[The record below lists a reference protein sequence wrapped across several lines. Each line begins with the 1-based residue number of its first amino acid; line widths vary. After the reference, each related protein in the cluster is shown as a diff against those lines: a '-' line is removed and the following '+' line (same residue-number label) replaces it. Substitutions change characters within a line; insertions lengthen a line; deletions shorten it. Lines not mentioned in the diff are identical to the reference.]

1 MVYLQKRS
9 TEAFYNR
16 RDLGLTLMQHEN
28 EHQQLISCVEE
39 LKEDKALETVH
50 GLLEV
55 GEDAMR
61 IIDSCQMGM
70 RLVGERYHR
79 RQYYIA
85 GLIMAG
91 EILRQVVEI
100 VQPQLIKR
108 SPAKSTGTLLLG
120 TVEGDIHDLG
130 KDIFKILLECYGFVV
145 VDLGVDV
152 PAADFL
158 SQAIIV
164 KPHIIGISALLTG
177 VFGNLQSTIAV
188 LRADKQLRAARIP
201 IIIGGAQINQKVSE
215 EVQADYWTTDAI
227 EGVNICQKLMGRDL
241 A

>member
-1 MVYLQKRS
+1 
-9 TEAFYNR
+9 
-16 RDLGLTLMQHEN
+16 MQLEN
-28 EHQQLISCVEE
+28 EHHKLISYIEE
-39 LKEDKALETVH
+39 LKEEKALSMVNT
-50 GLLEV
+50 LLEA
-55 GEDAMR
+55 GEEPMR

-79 RQYYIA
+79 REYYIA

-100 VQPQLIKR
+100 VQPQLTQR
-108 SPAKSTGTLLLG
+108 SPATSTGTMLLG

-130 KDIFKILLECYGFVV
+130 KDIFKILLNCYGFNV

-164 KPHIIGISALLTG
+164 KPDIIGISALLTG
-177 VFGNLQSTIAV
+177 VFSNLQRTIDV
-188 LRADKQLRAARIP
+188 LRADKQLRADRIP
-201 IIIGGAQINQKVSE
+201 IIIGGAQINQKVCE
-215 EVQADYWTTDAI
+215 DVQADYWTTDAI
-227 EGVNICQKLMGRDL
+227 EGVNICLKLMGGKGS
-241 A
+241 